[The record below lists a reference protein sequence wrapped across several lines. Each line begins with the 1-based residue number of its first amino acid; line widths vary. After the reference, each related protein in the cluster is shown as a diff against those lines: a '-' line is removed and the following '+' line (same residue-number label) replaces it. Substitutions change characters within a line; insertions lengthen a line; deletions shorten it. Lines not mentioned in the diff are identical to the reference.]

1 MKRARQPLAVRLGTK
16 IAALRKERGW
26 TQAALA
32 ELVGVDTE
40 TISRFERGVTLP
52 SLVTLEVISD
62 SLRVGVGE
70 LLSESSALPS
80 DQAAMLSAWLAS
92 LNASN
97 RAFVV
102 DLVQRTCAHLREE
115 Q

>member
-1 MKRARQPLAVRLGTK
+1 M
-16 IAALRKERGW
+16 AALRKKHGW

-32 ELVGVDTE
+32 ERVGVDTE

-52 SLVTLEVISD
+52 SLLTLEVISD

-70 LLSESSALPS
+70 LLSESSALPN
-80 DQAAMLSAWLAS
+80 DQAAMLSAWLES
-92 LNASN
+92 LDAPN

-102 DLVQRTCAHLREE
+102 DLVQRTCEHLRGG
-115 Q
+115 

>member
-1 MKRARQPLAVRLGTK
+1 M
-16 IAALRKERGW
+16 AALRKKHGW

-32 ELVGVDTE
+32 ERVGVDTE

-52 SLVTLEVISD
+52 SLLTLEVISD

-70 LLSESSALPS
+70 LLSESSALPN
-80 DQAAMLSAWLAS
+80 DQAAMLSAWLAP
-92 LNASN
+92 LDALN

-102 DLVQRTCAHLREE
+102 DLMQRTCEHLRRDR
-115 Q
+115 